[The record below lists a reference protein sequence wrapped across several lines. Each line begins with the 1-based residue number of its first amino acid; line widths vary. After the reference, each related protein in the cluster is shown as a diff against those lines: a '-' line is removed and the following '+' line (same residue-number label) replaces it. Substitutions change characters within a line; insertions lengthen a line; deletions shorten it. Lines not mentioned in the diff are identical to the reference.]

1 MPFYIGVPEKKDNGY
16 TVVWDASFDFK
27 GEDITYTFELAKD
40 YNFKNVIVKQTGL
53 AIPTASFDKLPK
65 GQYFMRVKAQNE
77 SGKTQYAFDCYILE
91 KGKIYGTKSFYVDK
105 NGDIAEDVY
114 VES

>member
-40 YNFKNVIVKQTGL
+40 YNFKNVIVKQTDL
-53 AIPTASFDKLPK
+53 EIPTTSFDKLPK
-65 GQYFMRVKAQNE
+65 GQYFMRVKARTKVEKLSMRLTIIFWKKVKFTEQKV
-77 SGKTQYAFDCYILE
+77 SMSIKTEI
-91 KGKIYGTKSFYVDK
+91 
-105 NGDIAEDVY
+105 
-114 VES
+114 